1 MRVFLKSWYDR
12 QSLALKLSVSILVC
26 VFTVFAALVVFLF
39 DATEHIVGSKTEEIG
54 QKSVETYV
62 NDMTHL
68 AVDTQQLVLNTKNML
83 NQLSESDVSSLQ
95 LVLNSAIKTI
105 YHSALTFTDAWVYIF
120 PPEDVSHGTL
130 YRSEN
135 IDGKISFKSE
145 NITNLYDLFPWF
157 KQVPKEEKIYWSEPY
172 LDKLTS
178 KTVVTCLVPFM
189 FQGKTDFDG
198 LVALTVDLTNMTRS
212 INNFSF
218 AETGKLLLIS
228 REGLYVAHP
237 DPNIALKM
245 SIFELS
251 KKMELPQLAEAGYQV
266 LSGKTGTTNIPY
278 SSVFDTSVIF
288 FYAPVFPLNWGLFL
302 VYSEDALLKPIRHMQ
317 YLMIL
322 PLLVGM
328 LILFFIIYKM
338 CHHSTKQ
345 LLTLSHI
352 ASMYGQ
358 GDFSLNFDEVI
369 SSDEIGV
376 LAKTMTNMRQ
386 NLLNYVEK
394 EKKEASEK
402 QRIESEMNIAASI
415 QNAAM
420 HKTFPNHPSF
430 KVFASMKPARQVGG
444 DFYDLF
450 FLGEDKVSLVV
461 ADVSGKGI
469 PAALFMMRGQA
480 LIKNVA
486 KSGLGISEVF
496 HVVNKEL
503 LKGNETCMFIS
514 AFLAVIDIKTGVMQY
529 VNAGHT
535 PLLVDNKEGYQYVK
549 TQRNIVLGVQKDAVF
564 KAESMRLKEGAK
576 IFLYTDGVTE
586 AENNNHQFYG
596 QDRLLD
602 VLKKPYDTPQE
613 TLKAVTD
620 DIQNFADGN
629 EQSDDITMM
638 EFVYLTSSFDEI
650 KVQSDMNNLSKVLN
664 FIEDNMQKYHV
675 ANETVFKMVT
685 AAEEIYANIASYA
698 YEKKEEMEIVVK
710 THFDGTYYHIKFIDF
725 GKEYNPLTRTDPD
738 ISAPLEERSIGGLG
752 IFLVKKF
759 ASDVTY
765 TRQNNQN
772 VLKISIKV

>member
-1 MRVFLKSWYDR
+1 
-12 QSLALKLSVSILVC
+12 
-26 VFTVFAALVVFLF
+26 
-39 DATEHIVGSKTEEIG
+39 
-54 QKSVETYV
+54 
-62 NDMTHL
+62 
-68 AVDTQQLVLNTKNML
+68 
-83 NQLSESDVSSLQ
+83 
-95 LVLNSAIKTI
+95 
-105 YHSALTFTDAWVYIF
+105 
-120 PPEDVSHGTL
+120 
-130 YRSEN
+130 
-135 IDGKISFKSE
+135 
-145 NITNLYDLFPWF
+145 
-157 KQVPKEEKIYWSEPY
+157 
-172 LDKLTS
+172 
-178 KTVVTCLVPFM
+178 
-189 FQGKTDFDG
+189 
-198 LVALTVDLTNMTRS
+198 
-212 INNFSF
+212 
-218 AETGKLLLIS
+218 
-228 REGLYVAHP
+228 
-237 DPNIALKM
+237 
-245 SIFELS
+245 
-251 KKMELPQLAEAGYQV
+251 
-266 LSGKTGTTNIPY
+266 
-278 SSVFDTSVIF
+278 
-288 FYAPVFPLNWGLFL
+288 
-302 VYSEDALLKPIRHMQ
+302 
-317 YLMIL
+317 
-322 PLLVGM
+322 
-328 LILFFIIYKM
+328 
-338 CHHSTKQ
+338 
-345 LLTLSHI
+345 
-352 ASMYGQ
+352 
-358 GDFSLNFDEVI
+358 
-369 SSDEIGV
+369 
-376 LAKTMTNMRQ
+376 
-386 NLLNYVEK
+386 
-394 EKKEASEK
+394 
-402 QRIESEMNIAASI
+402 
-415 QNAAM
+415 
-420 HKTFPNHPSF
+420 
-430 KVFASMKPARQVGG
+430 MKPARQVGC

-450 FLGEDKVSLVV
+450 FLGEDKVGIVM

-496 HVVNKEL
+496 HFVNKEL

-535 PLLVDNKEGYQYVK
+535 PLLIDNKEGYQYVK
-549 TQRNIVLGVQKDAVF
+549 TERNIVLGVQKDAVF

-586 AENNNHQFYG
+586 AENNNRQFYG

-725 GKEYNPLTRTDPD
+725 GKEYNPLTRADPD